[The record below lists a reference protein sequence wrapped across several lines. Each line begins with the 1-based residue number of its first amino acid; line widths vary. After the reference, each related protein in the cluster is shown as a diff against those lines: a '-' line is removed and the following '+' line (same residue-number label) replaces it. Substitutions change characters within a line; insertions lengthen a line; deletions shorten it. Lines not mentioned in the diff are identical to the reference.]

1 MAFNRKRIRLTLK
14 LNGKDEVFTSDNKN
28 KLSAV
33 GLRIS
38 AEVSFGYGSPAPY
51 ARVRVYGLP
60 QETMSKL
67 ITAKFQQVKTLRS
80 LITIEAA
87 EGEGDFAQVF
97 SGGIFMALPEYSEAP
112 NVSLVIEAISAVFES
127 KLPTPAE
134 SYEGSHSVSE
144 IISGICKRI
153 GFSFESNNVNA
164 MVDNPYLTGSDL
176 EKIRWLCVNNDLD
189 LYLGNN
195 SVAIA
200 PKGAPRNIKIAVI
213 SPDTGLIGYP
223 VITNIGATF
232 KCLYDPSIQ
241 FGALVRVKGS
251 QIELCNGEWR
261 VYGLRAQLETEMDSA
276 RWFMEIVGSNLKDEY
291 VHVARWRSTTL

>member
-60 QETMSKL
+60 QATMNKL
-67 ITAKFQQVKTLRS
+67 ITAKFQQVKTLRT

-112 NVSLVIEAISAVFES
+112 NVSIVIEAISAVFES

-134 SYEGSHSVSE
+134 SYEGSHSVAE

-241 FGALVRVKGS
+241 FGTLVRVKGS

-291 VHVARWRSTTL
+291 VHVAR

>member
-60 QETMSKL
+60 QETMNKL
-67 ITAKFQQVKTLRS
+67 ITAKFQQVKTLRT

-112 NVSLVIEAISAVFES
+112 NVSIVIEAISAVFES

-134 SYEGSHSVSE
+134 SYEGSHSVVE

-291 VHVARWRSTTL
+291 VHVAR

>member
-60 QETMSKL
+60 QETMNKL
-67 ITAKFQQVKTLRS
+67 ITAKFQQVKTLRT

-112 NVSLVIEAISAVFES
+112 NVSIVIEAISAVFES

-134 SYEGSHSVSE
+134 SYEGSHSVAE

-291 VHVARWRSTTL
+291 VHVAR

>member
-60 QETMSKL
+60 QETMNKL

-153 GFSFESNNVNA
+153 GFSFESNGVNA
-164 MVDNPYLTGSDL
+164 MVENPYLTGSDL

-276 RWFMEIVGSNLKDEY
+276 RWFMEIVGSNLKDKN
-291 VHVARWRSTTL
+291 VHVAR

>member
-60 QETMSKL
+60 QETMNKL

-153 GFSFESNNVNA
+153 GFSFESNGVNA
-164 MVDNPYLTGSDL
+164 MVENPYLTGSDL

-251 QIELCNGEWR
+251 EIELCNGEWR

-276 RWFMEIVGSNLKDEY
+276 RWFMEIVGSNLKDKN
-291 VHVARWRSTTL
+291 VHVAR

>member
-60 QETMSKL
+60 QETMNKL
-67 ITAKFQQVKTLRS
+67 ITAKFQQVKTLRT

-134 SYEGSHSVSE
+134 SYEGSHSVAE

-291 VHVARWRSTTL
+291 VHVAR

>member
-60 QETMSKL
+60 QETMNKL
-67 ITAKFQQVKTLRS
+67 ITAKFQQVKTLRT

-112 NVSLVIEAISAVFES
+112 NVSIVIEAISAVFES

-134 SYEGSHSVSE
+134 SYEGSHSVAE

-200 PKGAPRNIKIAVI
+200 PKDAPRNIKIAVI

-291 VHVARWRSTTL
+291 VHVDR

>member
-1 MAFNRKRIRLTLK
+1 MTFNRKRIRLTLK

-60 QETMSKL
+60 QETMNKL
-67 ITAKFQQVKTLRS
+67 ITAKFQQVKTLRT

-112 NVSLVIEAISAVFES
+112 NVSIVIEAISAVFES

-134 SYEGSHSVSE
+134 SYEGSHSVAE

-291 VHVARWRSTTL
+291 VHVAR

>member
-1 MAFNRKRIRLTLK
+1 MAFNRKVIRLTLK
-14 LNGKDEVFTSDNKN
+14 VNGKDEVFTSENKN

-38 AEVSFGYGSPAPY
+38 AEVIFGYGSPAPY

-60 QETMSKL
+60 QSTMNKL
-67 ITAKFQQVKTLRS
+67 ITTKWQQVKS
-80 LITIEAA
+80 LKNTITIEAA
-87 EGEGDFAQVF
+87 EGDNDFSQVF

-112 NVSLVIEAISAVFES
+112 NVSLVIEALSAAFES
-127 KLPTPAE
+127 KAASPAE
-134 SYEGSHSVSE
+134 SYEGSQSVAG
-144 IISGICKRI
+144 IISGICQRI

-164 MVDNPYLTGSDL
+164 MIENPYLTGSEL

-200 PKGAPRNIKIAVI
+200 PKGTPRNIKIAVI

-276 RWFMEIVGSNLKDEY
+276 RWFMEIVGSNLKDKN
-291 VHVARWRSTTL
+291 VHVAR

>member
-60 QETMSKL
+60 QETMNKL

-291 VHVARWRSTTL
+291 VHVAR

>member
-60 QETMSKL
+60 QETMNKL
-67 ITAKFQQVKTLRS
+67 ITAKFQQVKTLRT

-87 EGEGDFAQVF
+87 EGEGDFYQVF

-112 NVSLVIEAISAVFES
+112 NVSIVIEAISAVFES

-291 VHVARWRSTTL
+291 VHVAR

>member
-60 QETMSKL
+60 QETMNKL
-67 ITAKFQQVKTLRS
+67 ITAKFQQVKTLRT

-112 NVSLVIEAISAVFES
+112 NVSIVIEAISAVFES

-200 PKGAPRNIKIAVI
+200 PKGTPRNIKIAVI

-241 FGALVRVKGS
+241 FGALVIVKGS
-251 QIELCNGEWR
+251 EIELCNGEWR

-276 RWFMEIVGSNLKDEY
+276 RWFMEIVGSNLKDKN
-291 VHVARWRSTTL
+291 VHVAK

>member
-60 QETMSKL
+60 QETMNKL
-67 ITAKFQQVKTLRS
+67 ITAKFQQVKTLRT

-112 NVSLVIEAISAVFES
+112 NVSIVIEAISAVFES

-134 SYEGSHSVSE
+134 SYEGSRSVAE

-291 VHVARWRSTTL
+291 VHVAR

>member
-60 QETMSKL
+60 QETMNKL
-67 ITAKFQQVKTLRS
+67 ITAKFQQVKTLRT

-87 EGEGDFAQVF
+87 EGEGDFSQVF

-112 NVSLVIEAISAVFES
+112 NVSIVIEAISAVFES

-134 SYEGSHSVSE
+134 SYEGSHSVAE

-291 VHVARWRSTTL
+291 VHVAR

>member
-14 LNGKDEVFTSDNKN
+14 LNGKDEVFDSDNKN

-51 ARVRVYGLP
+51 ARVRIYGLP
-60 QETMSKL
+60 QETMNKL
-67 ITAKFQQVKTLRS
+67 ITTKWQQVKTLRS

-112 NVSLVIEAISAVFES
+112 NVSIVIEAMSAALES
-127 KLPTPAE
+127 KLATPAE

-144 IISGICKRI
+144 IIGGICQRI

-164 MVDNPYLTGSDL
+164 MVENPYLTGSDI
-176 EKIRWLCVNNDLD
+176 EKIRWLCINNELD

-200 PKGAPRNIKIAVI
+200 PKGAARNVKIAVV
-213 SPDTGLIGYP
+213 SPETGLIGYP

-232 KCLYDPSIQ
+232 KCLYDPNIQ
-241 FGALVRVKGS
+241 FGALVRIKDS
-251 QIELCNGEWR
+251 QIELCNGDWR

-276 RWFMEIVGSNLKDEY
+276 RWFMEIVGSNLKDKNT
-291 VHVARWRSTTL
+291 HVAR

>member
-291 VHVARWRSTTL
+291 VHVAR

>member
-1 MAFNRKRIRLTLK
+1 MAFNRKRIRLTFK
-14 LNGKDEVFTSDNKN
+14 LNGKNEVFNSDNQN

-60 QETMSKL
+60 QETMNKL
-67 ITAKFQQVKTLRS
+67 ITAKFQQVKTLRT

-112 NVSLVIEAISAVFES
+112 NVSIVIEAISAVFES

-134 SYEGSHSVSE
+134 SYEGSHSVAE

-276 RWFMEIVGSNLKDEY
+276 RWFMEIVGSNLKDKN
-291 VHVARWRSTTL
+291 VHVAR

>member
-1 MAFNRKRIRLTLK
+1 MAFNRKRIRLTFK

-60 QETMSKL
+60 QETMNKL
-67 ITAKFQQVKTLRS
+67 ITAKFQQVKTLRT

-112 NVSLVIEAISAVFES
+112 NVSIVIEAISAVFES

-134 SYEGSHSVSE
+134 SYEGSHSVDE

-276 RWFMEIVGSNLKDEY
+276 RWFMEIMGSNLKDEY
-291 VHVARWRSTTL
+291 VHVAR

>member
-28 KLSAV
+28 KLSAI

-60 QETMSKL
+60 QETMNKL
-67 ITAKFQQVKTLRS
+67 ITAKFQQVKTLRT

-112 NVSLVIEAISAVFES
+112 NVSIVIEAISAVFES

-291 VHVARWRSTTL
+291 VHVAR

>member
-14 LNGKDEVFTSDNKN
+14 LNGKNEVFNSDNQN

-60 QETMSKL
+60 QATMSKL
-67 ITAKFQQVKTLRS
+67 ITAKWQQVKTLRS

-127 KLPTPAE
+127 KLAAPAE
-134 SYEGSHSVSE
+134 SYEGSHSVTE
-144 IISGICKRI
+144 IISGICRRI
-153 GFSFESNNVNA
+153 GFSFEPNNVNA
-164 MVDNPYLTGSDL
+164 MVENPYLTGSDL
-176 EKIRWLCVNNDLD
+176 EKIRWLCINNDLD

-251 QIELCNGEWR
+251 EIELCNGDWR

-276 RWFMEIVGSNLKDEY
+276 RWFMEIVGSNLKDEN
-291 VHVARWRSTTL
+291 VHVAR

>member
-14 LNGKDEVFTSDNKN
+14 LNGKDEVFTSDNQN
-28 KLSAV
+28 KLSVV

-38 AEVSFGYGSPAPY
+38 AEVIFGYGSPSPY

-60 QETMSKL
+60 QSTMNKL
-67 ITAKFQQVKTLRS
+67 ITTKWQQVKS
-80 LITIEAA
+80 LKNTITIEAA
-87 EGEGDFAQVF
+87 EGDGDFAQVF

-112 NVSLVIEAISAVFES
+112 NVSIVIEAISAVFES

-134 SYEGSHSVSE
+134 SYEGSHSVAE
-144 IISGICKRI
+144 IIGGICKRI

-164 MVDNPYLTGSDL
+164 IVDNPYLTGSDL

-291 VHVARWRSTTL
+291 VHVAR

>member
-1 MAFNRKRIRLTLK
+1 MAFNRKRLRLTLK

-38 AEVSFGYGSPAPY
+38 AEIIFGYGSPAPY

-60 QETMSKL
+60 QATMNKL
-67 ITAKFQQVKTLRS
+67 ITTKWQQVKS
-80 LITIEAA
+80 LKNTITIEAA
-87 EGEGDFAQVF
+87 EGDNDFAKVF

-112 NVSLVIEAISAVFES
+112 NVSLVIEALSAAFES
-127 KLPTPAE
+127 KAANPAE
-134 SYEGSHSVSE
+134 SYEGSQSVAG

-164 MVDNPYLTGSDL
+164 MIENPYLTGSEL

-200 PKGAPRNIKIAVI
+200 PKGAARNIKIAVI
-213 SPDTGLIGYP
+213 SPDSGLIGYP

-276 RWFMEIVGSNLKDEY
+276 RWFMEVVGSNLKDKNT
-291 VHVARWRSTTL
+291 HVAK

>member
-60 QETMSKL
+60 QETMNKL

-112 NVSLVIEAISAVFES
+112 NVSIVIEAISAVFES

-291 VHVARWRSTTL
+291 VHVAR

>member
-1 MAFNRKRIRLTLK
+1 MAFNRKRIKLTLK
-14 LNGKDEVFTSDNKN
+14 LNGKDEVFTSDNQN
-28 KLSAV
+28 KLSDV

-38 AEVSFGYGSPAPY
+38 ADVTFGYGSPAPY
-51 ARVRVYGLP
+51 ARIRVYGLP
-60 QETMSKL
+60 QETMNKL
-67 ITAKFQQVKTLRS
+67 ITAKWQNVKALRT

-87 EGEGDFAQVF
+87 EGDFAQVF

-112 NVSLVIEAISAVFES
+112 NVSIVIEAISAVFES

-200 PKGAPRNIKIAVI
+200 PKGVPRNIKIAVI

-251 QIELCNGEWR
+251 EIELCNGDWR
-261 VYGLRAQLETEMDSA
+261 VYGMRAQLETEMDSG
-276 RWFMEIVGSNLKDEY
+276 RWFMEIVGSNLKDKN
-291 VHVARWRSTTL
+291 VHVAK

>member
-60 QETMSKL
+60 QETMNKL
-67 ITAKFQQVKTLRS
+67 ITAKFQQVKTLRT

-112 NVSLVIEAISAVFES
+112 NVSIVIEAISAVFES

-134 SYEGSHSVSE
+134 SYEGSHSVAE

-200 PKGAPRNIKIAVI
+200 PKGTPRNIKIAVI

-291 VHVARWRSTTL
+291 VHVAR

>member
-60 QETMSKL
+60 QETMNKL
-67 ITAKFQQVKTLRS
+67 ITAKFQQVKTLRT

-112 NVSLVIEAISAVFES
+112 NVSIVIEAISAVFES

-291 VHVARWRSTTL
+291 VHVAR

>member
-60 QETMSKL
+60 QETMNKL
-67 ITAKFQQVKTLRS
+67 ITAKFQQVKTLRT

-112 NVSLVIEAISAVFES
+112 NVSIVIEAISAVFES

-134 SYEGSHSVSE
+134 SYEGSHSVAE

-251 QIELCNGEWR
+251 QIELCNGDWR

-276 RWFMEIVGSNLKDEY
+276 RWFMEIVGSNLKDKN
-291 VHVARWRSTTL
+291 VHVAR

>member
-1 MAFNRKRIRLTLK
+1 MAFNRKRIRITLK

-60 QETMSKL
+60 QETMNKL
-67 ITAKFQQVKTLRS
+67 ITAKFQQVKTLRT

-112 NVSLVIEAISAVFES
+112 NVSIVIEAISAVFES

-291 VHVARWRSTTL
+291 VHVAR